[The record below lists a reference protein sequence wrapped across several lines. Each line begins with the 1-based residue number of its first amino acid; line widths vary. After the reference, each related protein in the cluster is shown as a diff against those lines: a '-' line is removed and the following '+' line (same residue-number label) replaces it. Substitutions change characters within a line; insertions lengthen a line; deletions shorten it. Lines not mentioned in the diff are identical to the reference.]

1 MNCTAIIGA
10 MDEEVQALVA
20 KLSAGREVEAPF
32 QDLPIWEGR
41 LAGKDVVLV
50 RCGIGKVNAAL
61 ATQYVIDH
69 FRPTLI
75 INSGVAGGL
84 GAVVK
89 IGDVVIGTAAQ
100 HHDFSA
106 AGFGYPQGVIPRLSS
121 SVFQPNHKLVEE
133 AVKAAVQALGSQ
145 RVHKG
150 LIVSGD
156 QFVSSREQKEQI
168 MKFFPEAL
176 CVEMEGAAIAHVA
189 ALNNISHLIIRA
201 ISDQADNTA
210 PANFDDYLLQIIPD
224 LNEVVENLLR
234 LQA

>member
-1 MNCTAIIGA
+1 MNCTAIVGA
-10 MDEEVQALVA
+10 MDEEVLALAA
-20 KLSAGREVEAPF
+20 KLEAGREVQAPF

-41 LAGKDVVLV
+41 LAGQDVVLV

-61 ATQYVIDH
+61 ATQYVIDR
-69 FRPTLI
+69 FQPGLI

-84 GAVVK
+84 GAEVK

-106 AGFGYPQGVIPRLSS
+106 AGFGYPQGVIPRLAS
-121 SVFQPNHKLVEE
+121 SVFQPAPKVVER
-133 AVKAAVQALGSQ
+133 AVKAAVQALGAQ
-145 RVHKG
+145 RVHRG

-156 QFVSSREQKEQI
+156 QFVSSPEHKDQI
-168 MKFFPEAL
+168 LEFFPGAL

-189 ALNNISHLIIRA
+189 ALNNVPHLIIRA

-210 PANFDDYLLQIIPD
+210 PTNFDEYLLKIIPD
-224 LNEVVENLLR
+224 LNGVVENLLR